1 MREKQWEVIA
11 MQGILTVAQVE
22 GPFLPNALRQRDA
35 GPCAIFNGSGS
46 IRFTRV
52 EEAKKMWS
60 IQSALV
66 NMIAVI
72 QCTARIALFLSIYI
86 DAFS

>member
-22 GPFLPNALRQRDA
+22 GPFLLKALRQRDA
-35 GPCAIFNGSGS
+35 WPCATFNRSRS
-46 IRFTRV
+46 IRISRAD
-52 EEAKKMWS
+52 EPKKMWS
-60 IQSALV
+60 IQIALV
-66 NMIAVI
+66 NMVVVI
-72 QCTARIALFLSIYI
+72 QCTARIALFLSIFI